1 MIFPWKNLAGIAL
14 GVMVGL
20 GALVFRTSE
29 APSYLSD
36 RPETCVN
43 CHIMRSQYATWKS
56 SSHHAV
62 THCNDCHVP
71 QDNVVR
77 KYLFKSM
84 DGFRHSA
91 MFTLHL
97 EPQVIRIHEA
107 GSKVVQENCVRC
119 HGQIVDGTAMGK
131 LSFTTQQND
140 RPSTAMAFGSMET
153 KARPMPVSHKDGR
166 RKCVECH
173 RTVPHGRVESLSSAP
188 DVRIRRL
195 DAIGSTSDKKQL
207 GSILLEKK
215 P

>member
-1 MIFPWKNLAGIAL
+1 MLFPWKTLAGLAL
-14 GVMVGL
+14 GIMAGL

-36 RPETCVN
+36 QPETCVN

-56 SSHHAV
+56 SSHHKV

-71 QDNVVR
+71 QDNMVR

-84 DGFRHSA
+84 DGLRHSA

-107 GSKVVQENCVRC
+107 GSAVVQENCVRC
-119 HGQIVDGTAMGK
+119 HGQLVDGTAMGK

-140 RPSTAMAFGSMET
+140 RPLTALPLGNREI
-153 KARPMPVSHKDGR
+153 KARPMPLTHADGR
-166 RKCVECH
+166 RKCIDCH

-188 DVRIRRL
+188 NVRIKRL
-195 DAIGSTSDKKQL
+195 DALGSGSNTRHLGST
-207 GSILLEKK
+207 LLEKK